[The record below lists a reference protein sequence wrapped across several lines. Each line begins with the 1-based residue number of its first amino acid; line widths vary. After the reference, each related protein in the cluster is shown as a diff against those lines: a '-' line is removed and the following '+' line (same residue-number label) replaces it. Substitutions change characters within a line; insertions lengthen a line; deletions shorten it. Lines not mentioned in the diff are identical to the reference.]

1 MGNSEKEKETKN
13 ILHSLIIAFTKI
25 EQLRTYFYFNS
36 FKEKINSILSNV
48 IQSNNPN
55 IINDYLSNARF
66 DFQKKNDDI
75 DVEMLICYLLDEI
88 NEGMKKDK
96 NAINLIKQLFY
107 CKFQIISGVGKINE
121 KRSENPL
128 IFSIDLSTFDL
139 DKYKVSSGSSDNYE
153 NNGNKISLN
162 KIIKEI
168 SGGIIRKDN
177 IEYNIISM
185 PEIFIIILSNFN
197 DNLIEYYISQKIEEI
212 PYELIYIILD
222 KNDKN
227 ENKNFFKEN
236 IFWYEYKIQ
245 DNSIQFKNIK
255 DIMEIKENPKILF
268 YKKNNSLIHS
278 FSEIIKLLDSEKQR
292 ILDLMK
298 QHIIPEFKY
307 EDYYLID
314 KNMIDELKKNLN
326 KGSIPKEINFIDV
339 KEKKDD
345 YTNLSFPIDFVL
357 IQVKVFQQFL
367 EISGST
373 NLKTINY
380 KFNAELNEKKFQIK
394 FGEKFAFI
402 KIEGDNFF
410 KIKNKINNHKNKQE
424 KIEEMIF
431 VCSYNENEEK
441 FTVDIIMN
449 YYKKGNFDA
458 DVEKYIS
465 NRGGME
471 FFYRMKKVDI
481 KKFGIQNINENGKK
495 VGELCNLL
503 DMETYLDMNRY
514 KIIDPTKDIIKI
526 KNNNNYQNTSKEG
539 KITTNTISES
549 YLINPILNLVKKDNN
564 DQPNLMENTL
574 INIKN
579 N

>member
-503 DMETYLDMNRY
+503 DMETYLDMNKY

>member
-1 MGNSEKEKETKN
+1 
-13 ILHSLIIAFTKI
+13 
-25 EQLRTYFYFNS
+25 
-36 FKEKINSILSNV
+36 
-48 IQSNNPN
+48 
-55 IINDYLSNARF
+55 
-66 DFQKKNDDI
+66 
-75 DVEMLICYLLDEI
+75 MLICYLLDEI

-503 DMETYLDMNRY
+503 DMETYLDMNKY

>member
-458 DVEKYIS
+458 DMEKYIS

-549 YLINPILNLVKKDNN
+549 YLINPILNLVKKDIN

>member
-339 KEKKDD
+339 KEKKDN

-503 DMETYLDMNRY
+503 DMETYLDMNKY

>member
-410 KIKNKINNHKNKQE
+410 KIKNKINNHKYKQE

>member
-339 KEKKDD
+339 KEKKDN

>member
-268 YKKNNSLIHS
+268 YQKNNSLIHS

-339 KEKKDD
+339 KEKKDN

-373 NLKTINY
+373 NLKAINY

-449 YYKKGNFDA
+449 YYKKGNFDT

>member
-1 MGNSEKEKETKN
+1 
-13 ILHSLIIAFTKI
+13 
-25 EQLRTYFYFNS
+25 
-36 FKEKINSILSNV
+36 
-48 IQSNNPN
+48 
-55 IINDYLSNARF
+55 
-66 DFQKKNDDI
+66 
-75 DVEMLICYLLDEI
+75 
-88 NEGMKKDK
+88 
-96 NAINLIKQLFY
+96 
-107 CKFQIISGVGKINE
+107 
-121 KRSENPL
+121 
-128 IFSIDLSTFDL
+128 
-139 DKYKVSSGSSDNYE
+139 
-153 NNGNKISLN
+153 
-162 KIIKEI
+162 
-168 SGGIIRKDN
+168 
-177 IEYNIISM
+177 
-185 PEIFIIILSNFN
+185 
-197 DNLIEYYISQKIEEI
+197 
-212 PYELIYIILD
+212 
-222 KNDKN
+222 
-227 ENKNFFKEN
+227 
-236 IFWYEYKIQ
+236 
-245 DNSIQFKNIK
+245 
-255 DIMEIKENPKILF
+255 
-268 YKKNNSLIHS
+268 
-278 FSEIIKLLDSEKQR
+278 
-292 ILDLMK
+292 
-298 QHIIPEFKY
+298 
-307 EDYYLID
+307 
-314 KNMIDELKKNLN
+314 MIDELKKNLN
-326 KGSIPKEINFIDV
+326 KGSIPKKINFIDV
-339 KEKKDD
+339 KEKKDN

-514 KIIDPTKDIIKI
+514 KIINPTKDIIKI

-539 KITTNTISES
+539 KISTNTISES